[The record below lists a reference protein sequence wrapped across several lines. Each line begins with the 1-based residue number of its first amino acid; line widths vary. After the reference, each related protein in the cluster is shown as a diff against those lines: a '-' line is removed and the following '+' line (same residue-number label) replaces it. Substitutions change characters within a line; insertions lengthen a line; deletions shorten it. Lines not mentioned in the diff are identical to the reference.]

1 MGNYEDIKQEYNKV
15 IAEIAEMTDSS
26 KEDIELELGKAE
38 TFGDLL
44 EKLEN
49 NKG

>member
-1 MGNYEDIKQEYNKV
+1 MGEYEDIKQEYDKV
-15 IAEIAEMTDSS
+15 IAEIAEMTGSN
-26 KEDIELELGKAE
+26 KEDIEFELSKAE

-44 EKLEN
+44 EKPEN